1 MRVSSCNRQKRLV
14 FAVQYGRGTPS
25 HMLAFL
31 ASFFT
36 FAMMCCWISRKHL
49 CPVHCAIC
57 DKKSKKAY
65 FRLKSEEKR
74 KWSFL
79 EGHGICVE
87 CLLSLE
93 MGYSDFDQRGRYSS
107 RVLSRHSTQ
116 KTKGKLSSRQ
126 TRLKKVDSG
135 KAWERSRSFRAP
147 YIESPSV
154 TEKVAKCN
162 GKAIFQQRVQPPEEV
177 SNESGKA
184 QTKTTSSSQYLHES
198 LFQNRP
204 SGSYPEL
211 LLPLH

>member
-1 MRVSSCNRQKRLV
+1 
-14 FAVQYGRGTPS
+14 
-25 HMLAFL
+25 MLAFL

-36 FAMMCCWISRKHL
+36 FTMICCWISRKYL
-49 CPVHCAIC
+49 CPLHCEIC

-93 MGYSDFDQRGRYSS
+93 MGYSNFDQSGRYSS

-116 KTKGKLSSRQ
+116 KTKGKLSSPQ

-162 GKAIFQQRVQPPEEV
+162 GNAIFQQGVHPPEKV
-177 SNESGKA
+177 SNASGKPHL
-184 QTKTTSSSQYLHES
+184 KTTSSSQYLQDS
-198 LFQNRP
+198 LLQNLP
-204 SGSYPEL
+204 GGSCPEL